1 MNLMFESLDL
11 PFVQRGL
18 VEIALLSVGA
28 GLVGTWIVLR
38 GQAFFA
44 HAVGA
49 AAFPGLVLAAGLG
62 FAPLLG
68 AFGAAILVAGGVALL
83 ERDGRAGH
91 DAATALVLVAAL
103 AIGVI
108 LASDV
113 FESPASVEQLLFGS
127 LLLIDSTDQA
137 VAAGLSVAALILS
150 GLLGRRWL
158 ATGFDSGQR
167 TTDLVLLAM
176 IAGASVAV
184 LHAMGALLAGA
195 LLVIPAATT
204 RLLFDRMRRWQMGTV
219 ALVLLEGWAGLMLSV
234 ELNAPPGATIAVLA
248 GAVFVFVAAG
258 RALLRSPA
266 SRPVLAAVAAVALL
280 GLAGCGSDSGG
291 DKPKVV
297 ASTTIVADI
306 TRQLAGDDFEVDQ
319 LLQPNSD
326 PHDYEPR
333 PDDVKSI
340 AEANLVLSSGLGL
353 DEFVDEAVDSSGT
366 GAELVEVGEAVQRPL
381 ESGDEH
387 AEEAHDHEEHDHGAV
402 DPHWWQNP
410 LNAIAV
416 TQAIAR
422 ELARISPADAA
433 SVKRRAASY
442 ISELRRLDRQI
453 AGCISAIP
461 TGERKMVTSHDAFGY
476 YADRYGLEVVGTV
489 IPSTSTQAQP
499 NSGELARLSRTI
511 RAEDVKA
518 VFPEE
523 ALNPRVARAIA
534 DQTGARADLELYGDA
549 LGPADSPAATYT
561 ELLKTNTTRISEGLT
576 GTDAG
581 CNIR

>member
-18 VEIALLSVGA
+18 LEIALLSVGA

-83 ERDGRAGH
+83 ERDDRAGH

-103 AIGVI
+103 AVGVI

-113 FESPASVEQLLFGS
+113 FQSPASVEQLLFGS
-127 LLLIDSTDQA
+127 LLLIDSTDHV
-137 VAAGLSVAALILS
+137 VAAGLSVAALVVS
-150 GLLGRRWL
+150 GVLGRRWL

-167 TTDLVLLAM
+167 HSDLVLLALV
-176 IAGASVAV
+176 ACASVAV

-204 RLLFDRMRRWQMGTV
+204 RLLFDRMRPWQVATI
-219 ALVLLEGWAGLMLSV
+219 ALVLAEGWTGLMVSV

-248 GAVFVFVAAG
+248 GAVFALVVVG
-258 RALLRSPA
+258 RALLRSSA
-266 SRPVLAAVAAVALL
+266 SRPVLATAAVAALI
-280 GLAGCGSDSGG
+280 GLAGCASESSG

-306 TRQLAGDDFEVDQ
+306 TRQIAGDDFEVEQ

-340 AEANLVLSSGLGL
+340 ASADLVLSSGLGL

-366 GAELVEVGEAVQRPL
+366 KAKLVEVGDAVQRPL
-381 ESGDEH
+381 DAGEEQHDEH
-387 AEEAHDHEEHDHGAV
+387 EHGHDHEGA

-410 LNAIAV
+410 RNAIAV
-416 TQAIAR
+416 TEAISR
-422 ELARISPADAA
+422 ELGRIDPDAA
-433 SVKRRAASY
+433 AAVKKRAADY
-442 ISELRRLDRQI
+442 IGELRGLDRQI
-453 AGCISAIP
+453 ASCISAIP
-461 TGERKMVTSHDAFGY
+461 SGERKMVTSHDAFGY

-499 NSGELARLSRTI
+499 NSGELAELSRTI
-511 RAEDVKA
+511 RANRVKA

-534 DQTGARADLELYGDA
+534 QQTGARADLELYGDA
-549 LGPADSPAATYT
+549 LGPSDSPAATYT

-576 GTDAG
+576 GADAG
-581 CNIR
+581 CGIR